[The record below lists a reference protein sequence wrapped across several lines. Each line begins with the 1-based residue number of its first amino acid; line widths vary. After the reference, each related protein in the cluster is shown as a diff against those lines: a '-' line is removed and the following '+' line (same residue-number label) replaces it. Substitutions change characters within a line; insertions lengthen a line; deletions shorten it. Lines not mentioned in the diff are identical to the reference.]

1 MIVSGMDYFCEWNNN
16 RETKICNNCRHGV
29 RTKAKLRPSDIPI
42 HHELAMSVA
51 IGTISA
57 ASGSSHATSAVAS
70 QAQLDRCVNQLGD
83 WTSCSS
89 GKTPEGQQIIAALE
103 QKIGSLKAQIQS
115 VANNTGSST
124 SSNASTAAQANTTTA
139 SPPTSLSLA
148 SIGNLGTLLNTV
160 A

>member
-1 MIVSGMDYFCEWNNN
+1 
-16 RETKICNNCRHGV
+16 
-29 RTKAKLRPSDIPI
+29 
-42 HHELAMSVA
+42 MSVA

-57 ASGSSHATSAVAS
+57 ASGTASHAGSSVAL

-103 QKIGSLKAQIQS
+103 QKIGSLKAQIQA
-115 VANNTGSST
+115 ANNNTSGNGGSSGT
-124 SSNASTAAQANTTTA
+124 TNTNTTTSV
-139 SPPTSLSLA
+139 SPPASLA
-148 SIGNLGTLLNTV
+148 LASVGNLGTLLNTV

>member
-1 MIVSGMDYFCEWNNN
+1 
-16 RETKICNNCRHGV
+16 
-29 RTKAKLRPSDIPI
+29 
-42 HHELAMSVA
+42 MSVA

-57 ASGSSHATSAVAS
+57 VSGSSGHANSTVAL

-115 VANNTGSST
+115 VYNNTSSNTGSAT
-124 SSNASTAAQANTTTA
+124 QANTTA
-139 SPPTSLSLA
+139 AAPPTSLSLA